1 MAGPKEPGS
10 SGPIATVGQNSTADS
25 TVESGG
31 QGGPSDRPIDRSSAG
46 ARVEPDAKATRATTG
61 RIPSL
66 TPLKSVAS
74 SGTDQAAGKAAFR
87 PHVTAYWTPPVSTAG
102 QGQSGFIRIATP
114 ISTRPDGV
122 VSIISPRALPATAA
136 ADKGG
141 AATRPASTGGDA
153 AEARAGIVSIS
164 AGSPAMYP
172 ETPPFGISTIA
183 GVGGTVGD
191 PSNAQGVP
199 LRAGVA
205 RSGRIP
211 FRVGEYEVATRL
223 AQGGTGSIYVC
234 RRAKTTGPLFALKV
248 IRQHAQQKEAVMA
261 SFRREARVGKLLRHP
276 NALTVIDEGTYEGQP
291 FLILPYVEGGTV
303 SSLVADGV
311 RAPAQNIVTILLD
324 VLRALQHAHHLK
336 NEQGQPLGM
345 VHGDIS
351 PDNIL
356 VGTDGIAR
364 LTDFGS
370 ARMSESPD
378 GEPDTFGLGKPS
390 YMSPEQLRGE
400 PLDMRSDLFA
410 VGIVMWTALTGQKLF
425 AAENYDQT
433 VMRVMRRRIPPPSS
447 LGGPPDLDEVCM
459 TALNRSREGR
469 FSSADQMADA
479 LMTAAVKVDL
489 VATRERVSQ
498 WVRRDMAEPLTEVRR
513 RVEHMFGDNPKSSG
527 TPAGDAQRRPATT
540 PLTGVPPAATIQMR
554 ALPRGAAAAL
564 AAHMGEKLT
573 SKGDSP
579 ARTLF
584 IPGPSP
590 VAAAPRLSRRQWYI
604 IVSLSLAT
612 FFLTLMIG
620 SWISRPGGLRRAGAS
635 AGSAPRALEMSRN
648 TQ

>member
-10 SGPIATVGQNSTADS
+10 SGPNATVGSDS
-25 TVESGG
+25 TVGSGG
-31 QGGPSDRPIDRSSAG
+31 RNGPSDGPSDRSES
-46 ARVEPDAKATRATTG
+46 DAKTSRATTG

-66 TPLKSVAS
+66 TPLKAVAS
-74 SGTDQAAGKAAFR
+74 PSVEQGPGKAPFR
-87 PHVTAYWTPPVSTAG
+87 PNVTAYWTPPVPTSG

-122 VSIISPRALPATAA
+122 VSILSTRAPSASASAEQAGAT
-136 ADKGG
+136 GG
-141 AATRPASTGGDA
+141 APRPASPGTDA

-164 AGSPAMYP
+164 TGSPAMYP
-172 ETPPFGISTIA
+172 ETPPFGISKMSGIA
-183 GVGGTVGD
+183 GIVAEHEAN
-191 PSNAQGVP
+191 SQGVP
-199 LRAGVA
+199 ARANVA

-248 IRQHAQQKEAVMA
+248 IRQHAQQKEAVIA

-276 NALTVIDEGTYEGQP
+276 NALTVVDEGTYEGQP

-311 RAPAQNIVTILLD
+311 RAPAPNIVTVLLD

-336 NEQGQPLGM
+336 NEQGQSLGL
-345 VHGDIS
+345 VHADIS

-356 VGTDGIAR
+356 VGTDGVAR

-370 ARMSESPD
+370 ARLAESLD
-378 GEPDTFGLGKPS
+378 GEADAFGLGKPS

-400 PLDMRSDLFA
+400 PLDMRSDIFA
-410 VGIVMWTALTGQKLF
+410 VGIVMWSALTGQKLF
-425 AAENYDQT
+425 AGESYDET
-433 VMRVMRRRIPPPSS
+433 VMRVMRRRIPAPSS
-447 LGGPPDLDEVCM
+447 LGAPPELDEVCL

-479 LMTAAVKVDL
+479 LMTAAAKVDL
-489 VATRERVSQ
+489 VATRERVAQ
-498 WVRRDMAEPLTEVRR
+498 WVRRDMGEALSEVRR
-513 RVEHMFGDNPKSSG
+513 RVEHMFGDNVKAPGPFPGS
-527 TPAGDAQRRPATT
+527 DAARARPATT
-540 PLTGVPPAATIQMR
+540 PMTGVPPAATIQMR
-554 ALPRGAAAAL
+554 ALPRGAAAAF
-564 AAHMGEKLT
+564 AAQLGEKRLE
-573 SKGDSP
+573 KLEGP

-584 IPGPSP
+584 IPGPS
-590 VAAAPRLSRRQWYI
+590 AEATGGPRLSRRQWYI

-635 AGSAPRALEMSRN
+635 AGPATRAVEMSRN
-648 TQ
+648 AP

>member
-10 SGPIATVGQNSTADS
+10 SGPIATVGQNSTVDA
-25 TVESGG
+25 TVGG
-31 QGGPSDRPIDRSSAG
+31 QGGPSDRPG
-46 ARVEPDAKATRATTG
+46 ARPDPDAKTTRATTG

-74 SGTDQAAGKAAFR
+74 SGADQASGKAPFR
-87 PHVTAYWTPPVSTAG
+87 PNVTAYWTPPVPTAG

-122 VSIISPRALPATAA
+122 VSIISPRAQPASTLT
-136 ADKGG
+136 DKGG
-141 AATRPASTGGDA
+141 GAPRPASTGNDA

-172 ETPPFGISTIA
+172 ETPPFGISTIVSGA
-183 GVGGTVGD
+183 GGTGGD

-199 LRAGVA
+199 SRVGVA

-378 GEPDTFGLGKPS
+378 AEPDTFGLGKPS

-400 PLDMRSDLFA
+400 PLDMRSDIFA

-447 LGGPPDLDEVCM
+447 LGGPPELDEVCM

-489 VATRERVSQ
+489 VATRERVAQ

-513 RVEHMFGDNPKSSG
+513 RVEHMFGDKPKSAGTASG
-527 TPAGDAQRRPATT
+527 NDTQRRPSTT

-564 AAHMGEKLT
+564 AAQMGERLG

-590 VAAAPRLSRRQWYI
+590 VPAAAPRLSRRQWYI

-620 SWISRPGGLRRAGAS
+620 SWISRPGGLRRAGA
-635 AGSAPRALEMSRN
+635 AGGSTPRSLEMSRN

>member
-1 MAGPKEPGS
+1 MAGPKEPGN
-10 SGPIATVGQNSTADS
+10 SGPNATVGPDS
-25 TVESGG
+25 TVGSGG
-31 QGGPSDRPIDRSSAG
+31 QSGPSDRSG
-46 ARVEPDAKATRATTG
+46 ARGESDAKASRATTG

-66 TPLKSVAS
+66 TPLKSVAGPAS
-74 SGTDQAAGKAAFR
+74 EQGPGSVPFR
-87 PHVTAYWTPPVSTAG
+87 PNVPAYWPPPVATSG

-114 ISTRPDGV
+114 ISTRPGGV
-122 VSIISPRALPATAA
+122 VSILSPRAAAPSAEKAGAPGAVPRSMAPAT
-136 ADKGG
+136 D
-141 AATRPASTGGDA
+141 ATD
-153 AEARAGIVSIS
+153 ARAGIVSIS

-172 ETPPFGISTIA
+172 ETPPFGISKLPGI
-183 GVGGTVGD
+183 GGIVTDQG
-191 PSNAQGVP
+191 NAQGVP
-199 LRAGVA
+199 SRATNVA

-248 IRQHAQQKEAVMA
+248 IRQHAQQKEAVIA
-261 SFRREARVGKLLRHP
+261 SFRRESRVGKLLHHP

-291 FLILPYVEGGTV
+291 FLILPYVEGGTI

-311 RAPAQNIVTILLD
+311 RAPAQHIVTVLLD

-336 NEQGQPLGM
+336 NEQGQLLGL

-370 ARMSESPD
+370 ARLAEPLG
-378 GEPDTFGLGKPS
+378 GEADAFGLGKPS

-400 PLDMRSDLFA
+400 GLDMRSDIFA

-433 VMRVMRRRIPPPSS
+433 VMRVMRRRIPAPSTQGAPPE
-447 LGGPPDLDEVCM
+447 LDEVCL
-459 TALNRSREGR
+459 TALNRAREGR
-469 FSSADQMADA
+469 FSTADQMADA

-489 VATRERVSQ
+489 VATRERVSH
-498 WVRRDMAEPLTEVRR
+498 WVRRDMGETLTEVRR
-513 RVEHMFGDNPKSSG
+513 RVEHMFGDNVKAPGASPGATSR
-527 TPAGDAQRRPATT
+527 PRPAPT
-540 PLTGVPPAATIQMR
+540 PISGVSPAATIQMK
-554 ALPRGAAAAL
+554 ALPHGAAAAF
-564 AAHMGEKLT
+564 AAQLGDKLGR
-573 SKGDSP
+573 KGDNP

-590 VAAAPRLSRRQWYI
+590 VATAAPRLSRRQWYI

-620 SWISRPGGLRRAGAS
+620 SWISRPAGLRRAGAS
-635 AGSAPRALEMSRN
+635 AAPDTHAAEMSRN
-648 TQ
+648 AQ